1 MSIKKQQFSGCCFH
15 CFEAWDYS
23 PAGTIKDTVI
33 VLNKADG
40 HTQPIICLDAGHY
53 GKYNSSPAIPEY
65 YESDM
70 NRKLHLMLKS
80 SLEKYGIK
88 ANAERQLARLRAA
101 GFDAFIS

>member
-23 PAGTIKDTVI
+23 LAGTIKDTVI
-33 VLNKADG
+33 VLDKGALYCVQTGAYKVKSNADIQLKKIKAAGFDA
-40 HTQPIICLDAGHY
+40 IIINENGMYKIQSGA
-53 GKYNSSPAIPEY
+53 
-65 YESDM
+65 
-70 NRKLHLMLKS
+70 
-80 SLEKYGIK
+80 YGIK